1 MSNAI
6 HKKNNDYFKN
16 IDTENK
22 AYILGFISADGYLST
37 KDGNKYLSIELQK
50 RDKKILQFIKKEIQ
64 YSGKIATTYHNNKEY
79 CRLKIYG
86 EELVNN
92 IIDKGLDNQKT
103 YNLEFPSSI
112 PPHLIRHYIR
122 GLFDGDGCVYIG
134 KQKRKN
140 GTLKDKRMITL
151 ISTKMMNDFICSYI
165 KNKFDIQFRVSYSV
179 TQKNTKMSTLY
190 LEKYNNIKIFL
201 DYLYDDSNI
210 HLERKY
216 NKFLKLQKIKQQN
229 ESKIQKQ
236 KKLTETQVK
245 EIKKRLNTKT
255 ETTRSI
261 AKDFNVSHGVIQS
274 IKIGKCYKNVS

>member
-1 MSNAI
+1 MNNSI
-6 HKKNNDYFKN
+6 HKKNNDYFQQ

-22 AYILGFISADGYLST
+22 AYILGFISADGHIST
-37 KDGNKYLSIELQK
+37 KKSNKYLSIEIQK

-64 YSGKIATTYHNNKEY
+64 YSGKIFTTYHKGKEY

-86 EELVNN
+86 ESFVNN
-92 IIDKGLDNQKT
+92 IIYHGLDNQKT
-103 YNLEFPSSI
+103 DNLKFPNSVPSN
-112 PPHLIRHYIR
+112 LIRHYIR
-122 GLFDGDGCVYIG
+122 GLFDGDGCIYIG
-134 KQKRKN
+134 KYKSKN
-140 GTLKDKRMITL
+140 GIFKDKRKITL
-151 ISTKMMNDFICSYI
+151 ISTKIMNDFISDFI
-165 KNKFDIQFRVSYSV
+165 KYRLDIQFRTSYSV
-179 TQKNTKMSTLY
+179 TKKNTKMSTLY
-190 LEKYNNIKIFL
+190 LEKYNDIKIFL
-201 DYLYDDSNI
+201 DYLYNDSNLC
-210 HLERKY
+210 LERKY

-274 IKIGKCYKNVS
+274 IKIGRCYKNVS